1 MKNIDFLMKL
11 PIFYNLKKDE
21 IINILKFFSYS
32 KEEFEKNNFIFE
44 IGKPISK
51 IGIILSGEIN
61 IIKEDF
67 WGNRNILNKFKSGE
81 IFGEVFALA
90 KVSPNNILVE
100 TSQNSK
106 ILFLDLTNFSID
118 NENNS
123 NEILKFLSNIF
134 KISLKKNILF
144 TEKLEHITKKTIREK
159 IISYLSTEA
168 LKNRSNSFFIKFDRQ
183 ELADYLFVERSA
195 LSRELSSMKKD
206 GLIEYNKNYFTLI
219 KWLSLQKQHTF
230 NVFLS
235 IISL

>member
-1 MKNIDFLMKL
+1 MENIDFLMNL
-11 PIFYNLKKDE
+11 PIFYNLKKEE
-21 IINILKFFSYS
+21 IINILKFFNYS
-32 KEEFEKNNFIFE
+32 KEDFEKNNFIFE

-206 GLIEYNKNYFTLI
+206 ELIEYNKNYFTLI
-219 KWLSLQKQHTF
+219 K
-230 NVFLS
+230 
-235 IISL
+235 

>member
-1 MKNIDFLMKL
+1 MENIDFLMKL

-21 IINILKFFSYS
+21 IINILKFFNYS
-32 KEEFEKNNFIFE
+32 KEDFEKNNFIFE

-219 KWLSLQKQHTF
+219 K
-230 NVFLS
+230 
-235 IISL
+235 

>member
-11 PIFYNLKKDE
+11 PIFYNLKKEE

-32 KEEFEKNNFIFE
+32 KEDFEKNNFIFE

-219 KWLSLQKQHTF
+219 K
-230 NVFLS
+230 
-235 IISL
+235 

>member
-1 MKNIDFLMKL
+1 MENIDFLMKL
-11 PIFYNLKKDE
+11 PIFYNLKKEE
-21 IINILKFFSYS
+21 IINILKFFNYS
-32 KEEFEKNNFIFE
+32 KEDFEKNNFIFE

-183 ELADYLFVERSA
+183 ELADYLFVESSA

-219 KWLSLQKQHTF
+219 K
-230 NVFLS
+230 
-235 IISL
+235 

>member
-1 MKNIDFLMKL
+1 MENIDFLMKL

-32 KEEFEKNNFIFE
+32 KEDFEKNNFIFE

-123 NEILKFLSNIF
+123 SEILKFLSNIF

-206 GLIEYNKNYFTLI
+206 GLIEYNKNHFTLI
-219 KWLSLQKQHTF
+219 K
-230 NVFLS
+230 
-235 IISL
+235 

>member
-1 MKNIDFLMKL
+1 MENIDFLMKL
-11 PIFYNLKKDE
+11 PIFYNLKTEE
-21 IINILKFFSYS
+21 IINILNFFNYS
-32 KEEFEKNNFIFE
+32 KENFEKNNFIFE

-206 GLIEYNKNYFTLI
+206 GLIEYNKNHFTLI
-219 KWLSLQKQHTF
+219 K
-230 NVFLS
+230 
-235 IISL
+235 

>member
-1 MKNIDFLMKL
+1 MENIDFLMNL
-11 PIFYNLKKDE
+11 PIFYNLKKEE
-21 IINILKFFSYS
+21 IINILKFFNYS
-32 KEEFEKNNFIFE
+32 KEDFEKNNFIFE

-219 KWLSLQKQHTF
+219 K
-230 NVFLS
+230 
-235 IISL
+235 

>member
-1 MKNIDFLMKL
+1 M
-11 PIFYNLKKDE
+11 
-21 IINILKFFSYS
+21 
-32 KEEFEKNNFIFE
+32 
-44 IGKPISK
+44 
-51 IGIILSGEIN
+51 
-61 IIKEDF
+61 
-67 WGNRNILNKFKSGE
+67 NKFKSGE

-206 GLIEYNKNYFTLI
+206 GLIEYNKNYFTLVNYSR
-219 KWLSLQKQHTF
+219 L
-230 NVFLS
+230 
-235 IISL
+235 

>member
-1 MKNIDFLMKL
+1 MENIDFLMKL
-11 PIFYNLKKDE
+11 PIFYNLKKEE
-21 IINILKFFSYS
+21 IINILKFFNYS
-32 KEEFEKNNFIFE
+32 KEDFEKNNFIFE

-106 ILFLDLTNFSID
+106 ILFLDLANFSID

-206 GLIEYNKNYFTLI
+206 GLIEYNKNHFTLI
-219 KWLSLQKQHTF
+219 K
-230 NVFLS
+230 
-235 IISL
+235 

>member
-1 MKNIDFLMKL
+1 MENIDFLMKL
-11 PIFYNLKKDE
+11 PIFYNLKNEE
-21 IINILKFFSYS
+21 IINILNFFNYS
-32 KEEFEKNNFIFE
+32 KENFEKNNFIFE

-206 GLIEYNKNYFTLI
+206 GLIEYNKNHFTLI
-219 KWLSLQKQHTF
+219 K
-230 NVFLS
+230 
-235 IISL
+235 

>member
-32 KEEFEKNNFIFE
+32 KEDFEKNNFIFE

-123 NEILKFLSNIF
+123 SEILKFLSNIF

-219 KWLSLQKQHTF
+219 K
-230 NVFLS
+230 
-235 IISL
+235 

>member
-1 MKNIDFLMKL
+1 MENIDFLMKL
-11 PIFYNLKKDE
+11 PIFYNLKNEE
-21 IINILKFFSYS
+21 IINILNFFNYS
-32 KEEFEKNNFIFE
+32 KENFEKNNFIFE

-90 KVSPNNILVE
+90 KVLPNNILVE

-206 GLIEYNKNYFTLI
+206 GLIEYNKNHFTLI
-219 KWLSLQKQHTF
+219 K
-230 NVFLS
+230 
-235 IISL
+235 

>member
-1 MKNIDFLMKL
+1 MENIDFLMKL

-32 KEEFEKNNFIFE
+32 KEDFEKNNFIFE

-168 LKNRSNSFFIKFDRQ
+168 LKNRSNSFFVKFDRQ

-219 KWLSLQKQHTF
+219 K
-230 NVFLS
+230 
-235 IISL
+235 

>member
-1 MKNIDFLMKL
+1 MENIDFLMKL
-11 PIFYNLKKDE
+11 PIFYNLKNEE
-21 IINILKFFSYS
+21 IINILNFFNYS
-32 KEEFEKNNFIFE
+32 KEDFEKNNFIFE

-106 ILFLDLTNFSID
+106 ILFLDLANFSID

-206 GLIEYNKNYFTLI
+206 GLIEYNKNHFTLI
-219 KWLSLQKQHTF
+219 K
-230 NVFLS
+230 
-235 IISL
+235 

>member
-1 MKNIDFLMKL
+1 MENIDFLMKL
-11 PIFYNLKKDE
+11 PIFYNLKNEE
-21 IINILKFFSYS
+21 IINILNFFNYS
-32 KEEFEKNNFIFE
+32 KENFEKNNFIFE

-106 ILFLDLTNFSID
+106 ILFLDLANFSID

-206 GLIEYNKNYFTLI
+206 GLIEYNKNHFTLI
-219 KWLSLQKQHTF
+219 K
-230 NVFLS
+230 
-235 IISL
+235 

>member
-1 MKNIDFLMKL
+1 MKL

-32 KEEFEKNNFIFE
+32 KEDFEKNNFIFE

-219 KWLSLQKQHTF
+219 K
-230 NVFLS
+230 
-235 IISL
+235 

>member
-1 MKNIDFLMKL
+1 MENIDFLMKL
-11 PIFYNLKKDE
+11 PIFYNLKNEE
-21 IINILKFFSYS
+21 IINILNFFNYS
-32 KEEFEKNNFIFE
+32 KEDFEKNNFIFE

-106 ILFLDLTNFSID
+106 ILFLNLTNFSID

-168 LKNRSNSFFIKFDRQ
+168 LKNSSNSFFIKFDRQ

-206 GLIEYNKNYFTLI
+206 GLIEYNKNHFTLI
-219 KWLSLQKQHTF
+219 K
-230 NVFLS
+230 
-235 IISL
+235 

>member
-1 MKNIDFLMKL
+1 MENIDFLTKL

-21 IINILKFFSYS
+21 IVKILKFFSYS
-32 KEEFEKNNFIFE
+32 KEDFEKNNFIFE

-206 GLIEYNKNYFTLI
+206 GLIEYNKNHFTLI
-219 KWLSLQKQHTF
+219 K
-230 NVFLS
+230 
-235 IISL
+235 

>member
-219 KWLSLQKQHTF
+219 K
-230 NVFLS
+230 
-235 IISL
+235 

>member
-1 MKNIDFLMKL
+1 MNIQ
-11 PIFYNLKKDE
+11 
-21 IINILKFFSYS
+21 INILKFFNYS
-32 KEEFEKNNFIFE
+32 KEDFEKNNFIFE

-219 KWLSLQKQHTF
+219 K
-230 NVFLS
+230 
-235 IISL
+235 

>member
-1 MKNIDFLMKL
+1 MENIDFLMKL
-11 PIFYNLKKDE
+11 PIFYNLKTEE
-21 IINILKFFSYS
+21 IINILNFFNYS
-32 KEEFEKNNFIFE
+32 KEDFEKNNFIFE

-206 GLIEYNKNYFTLI
+206 GLIEYNKNHFTLI
-219 KWLSLQKQHTF
+219 K
-230 NVFLS
+230 
-235 IISL
+235 

>member
-1 MKNIDFLMKL
+1 MENIDFLMKL
-11 PIFYNLKKDE
+11 PIFYNLKNEE
-21 IINILKFFSYS
+21 IINILNFFNYS
-32 KEEFEKNNFIFE
+32 KEDFEKNNFIFE
-44 IGKPISK
+44 IGKPINK

-219 KWLSLQKQHTF
+219 K
-230 NVFLS
+230 
-235 IISL
+235 

>member
-1 MKNIDFLMKL
+1 MENIDFLMKL

-21 IINILKFFSYS
+21 IINILKFFNYS
-32 KEEFEKNNFIFE
+32 KEDFEKNNFIFE

-81 IFGEVFALA
+81 IFGEIFALA

-219 KWLSLQKQHTF
+219 K
-230 NVFLS
+230 
-235 IISL
+235 

>member
-1 MKNIDFLMKL
+1 MENIDFLMKL

-32 KEEFEKNNFIFE
+32 KKDFEKNNFIFE

-81 IFGEVFALA
+81 IFGEIFALA

-123 NEILKFLSNIF
+123 SEILKFLSNIF

-206 GLIEYNKNYFTLI
+206 GLIEYNKNYFTLVNYSR
-219 KWLSLQKQHTF
+219 L
-230 NVFLS
+230 
-235 IISL
+235 

>member
-1 MKNIDFLMKL
+1 MENIDFLMKL
-11 PIFYNLKKDE
+11 PIFYNLKNEE
-21 IINILKFFSYS
+21 IINILNFFNYS
-32 KEEFEKNNFIFE
+32 KEDFEKNNFIFE

-159 IISYLSTEA
+159 IISYLSTET

-206 GLIEYNKNYFTLI
+206 GLIEYNKNHFTLI
-219 KWLSLQKQHTF
+219 K
-230 NVFLS
+230 
-235 IISL
+235 

>member
-1 MKNIDFLMKL
+1 MENIDFLMKL

-21 IINILKFFSYS
+21 IINILKFFNYS
-32 KEEFEKNNFIFE
+32 KEDFEKNNFIFE

-123 NEILKFLSNIF
+123 SEILKFLSNIF

-219 KWLSLQKQHTF
+219 K
-230 NVFLS
+230 
-235 IISL
+235 

>member
-1 MKNIDFLMKL
+1 MENIDFLMKL
-11 PIFYNLKKDE
+11 PIFYNLKNEE
-21 IINILKFFSYS
+21 IINILNFFNYS
-32 KEEFEKNNFIFE
+32 KEDFEKNNFIFE

-118 NENNS
+118 HENNS

-206 GLIEYNKNYFTLI
+206 GLIEYNKNHFTLI
-219 KWLSLQKQHTF
+219 K
-230 NVFLS
+230 
-235 IISL
+235 

>member
-1 MKNIDFLMKL
+1 MENIDFLMNL

-21 IINILKFFSYS
+21 IVNILKFFSYS
-32 KEEFEKNNFIFE
+32 KEDFEKNNFIFE

-123 NEILKFLSNIF
+123 SEILKFLSNIF

-219 KWLSLQKQHTF
+219 K
-230 NVFLS
+230 
-235 IISL
+235 

>member
-1 MKNIDFLMKL
+1 MENIDFLMKL
-11 PIFYNLKKDE
+11 PIFYNLKNEE
-21 IINILKFFSYS
+21 IINILNFFNYS
-32 KEEFEKNNFIFE
+32 KEDFEKNNFIFE

-144 TEKLEHITKKTIREK
+144 TEKLEHITKKTIKEK

-206 GLIEYNKNYFTLI
+206 GLIEYNKNHFTLI
-219 KWLSLQKQHTF
+219 K
-230 NVFLS
+230 
-235 IISL
+235 

>member
-1 MKNIDFLMKL
+1 MENIDFLMKL
-11 PIFYNLKKDE
+11 PIFYNLKKEE
-21 IINILKFFSYS
+21 IINILKFFNYS
-32 KEEFEKNNFIFE
+32 KEDFEKNNFIFE

-206 GLIEYNKNYFTLI
+206 GLIEYNKNHFTLI
-219 KWLSLQKQHTF
+219 K
-230 NVFLS
+230 
-235 IISL
+235 

>member
-1 MKNIDFLMKL
+1 MENIDFLMKL
-11 PIFYNLKKDE
+11 PIFYNLKKEE
-21 IINILKFFSYS
+21 IINILKFFNYS
-32 KEEFEKNNFIFE
+32 KEDFEKNNFIFE

-106 ILFLDLTNFSID
+106 ILFLNLTNFSID

-206 GLIEYNKNYFTLI
+206 GLIEYNKNHFTLI
-219 KWLSLQKQHTF
+219 K
-230 NVFLS
+230 
-235 IISL
+235 